1 MPNPLTEYHSVQNP
15 IINYVSQIG
24 WNKVSQET
32 ALNLRRGEGGLLFYD
47 ILAERLKALNPGL
60 VDDSNVGD
68 IIKRIEN
75 ARSTI
80 EGNREVLRWIKGE
93 QTVFSTEQNRE
104 LNVTVVDFE
113 NPQNPNKNNVFH
125 VTSEWQYTNGRF
137 TNRADIVFLINGI
150 PVVLVETKAAQK
162 KNGAEDGIKQVRR
175 YHRETPEM
183 VTQPQV
189 FDVPNIVDFY
199 YGVTWNLEIKNLF
212 NWKDEEKG
220 NFEKKVKAFFEKK
233 RFLKTIQSYILFFEK
248 DDEVNKI
255 ILRQHQT
262 RAVEKVTDRCKDKKK
277 PRGLVWHTQ
286 GSGKTFT
293 MITVAEH
300 LLTRPEFEKPT
311 VVMLVDR
318 NELEGQLSG
327 WLRAFKGIDIPPA
340 ESKEH
345 LRELLRNDYRGLIVT
360 TIHKFDKIPPNL
372 NKRENIFVLVDEAHR
387 TTTGDLGNYL
397 VGALPNATLIGFTG
411 TPIDRTA
418 HGKGTFKVF
427 GLYDEK
433 GYLDKYS
440 IKESI
445 EDGTTIPL
453 KYTLAPNK
461 VQVPKEK
468 LEKEF
473 YSLAETEGVSD
484 IEDLNRILD
493 RAVNLKNFLKA
504 EDRVDKVSRFVAD
517 HFKNNVEPLGY
528 KAFLVGVDRE
538 ACVLLKEALD
548 KCLPTDYSKIV
559 YTPAHNDDEKLK
571 RYYLSEDEEKKVRKE
586 FVRPDSLP
594 KILIVTEKLLTG
606 FDAPILYCMYLDKP
620 MRDHTLLQAIAR
632 VNRPYEQL
640 KDEKRIEKPCGM
652 IVDFIGIFD
661 NVEKALAFD
670 SDIVASVIENLDL
683 LKKRFGELMRSTAT
697 EYLKLLKGA
706 SGDKIVERIIKLV
719 ENPKD
724 REKFFQFYKEL
735 ETLYEIISPDVFL
748 RPYIDDY
755 LELSKMYE
763 VAVNAKS
770 MRPIMD
776 LMKKTEELVRKNVT
790 LEELTGTLRLHK
802 IDEDT
807 LEAIKKEDSSDNS
820 KVINLAKSLVNSIDE
835 EEGSKPFLVSI
846 SERAGAVVEALYD
859 RQTSTRDALKFIEKL
874 IEEYNQAKREMAAKK
889 MNTQTF
895 SAYWILKQAGVK
907 NPEVV
912 AAQVEGLLKRFPNWQ
927 LNVAE
932 FRALRAELYT
942 VFIPAVGKERMAELV
957 KKLLHALRGGVA
969 E

>member
-68 IIKRIEN
+68 IVKRIEN

-104 LNVTVVDFE
+104 LNVTVVDFQDL
-113 NPQNPNKNNVFH
+113 QNPDKNNVFH
-125 VTSEWQYTNGRF
+125 VTPEWQYTNGRF
-137 TNRADIVFLINGI
+137 TNRADIMFLINGI

-162 KNGAEDGIKQVRR
+162 KNGTEEGIKQVRR

-199 YGVTWNLEIKNLF
+199 YGVTWNLELKNLF

-220 NFEKKVKAFFEKK
+220 NFEKKVKAFFEEK

-311 VVMLVDR
+311 VIMLVDR

-440 IKESI
+440 IRESI
-445 EDGTTIPL
+445 
-453 KYTLAPNK
+453 
-461 VQVPKEK
+461 
-468 LEKEF
+468 
-473 YSLAETEGVSD
+473 
-484 IEDLNRILD
+484 
-493 RAVNLKNFLKA
+493 
-504 EDRVDKVSRFVAD
+504 
-517 HFKNNVEPLGY
+517 
-528 KAFLVGVDRE
+528 
-538 ACVLLKEALD
+538 
-548 KCLPTDYSKIV
+548 
-559 YTPAHNDDEKLK
+559 
-571 RYYLSEDEEKKVRKE
+571 
-586 FVRPDSLP
+586 
-594 KILIVTEKLLTG
+594 
-606 FDAPILYCMYLDKP
+606 
-620 MRDHTLLQAIAR
+620 
-632 VNRPYEQL
+632 
-640 KDEKRIEKPCGM
+640 
-652 IVDFIGIFD
+652 
-661 NVEKALAFD
+661 
-670 SDIVASVIENLDL
+670 
-683 LKKRFGELMRSTAT
+683 
-697 EYLKLLKGA
+697 
-706 SGDKIVERIIKLV
+706 
-719 ENPKD
+719 
-724 REKFFQFYKEL
+724 
-735 ETLYEIISPDVFL
+735 
-748 RPYIDDY
+748 
-755 LELSKMYE
+755 
-763 VAVNAKS
+763 
-770 MRPIMD
+770 
-776 LMKKTEELVRKNVT
+776 
-790 LEELTGTLRLHK
+790 
-802 IDEDT
+802 
-807 LEAIKKEDSSDNS
+807 
-820 KVINLAKSLVNSIDE
+820 
-835 EEGSKPFLVSI
+835 
-846 SERAGAVVEALYD
+846 
-859 RQTSTRDALKFIEKL
+859 
-874 IEEYNQAKREMAAKK
+874 
-889 MNTQTF
+889 
-895 SAYWILKQAGVK
+895 
-907 NPEVV
+907 
-912 AAQVEGLLKRFPNWQ
+912 
-927 LNVAE
+927 
-932 FRALRAELYT
+932 
-942 VFIPAVGKERMAELV
+942 
-957 KKLLHALRGGVA
+957 
-969 E
+969 

>member
-1 MPNPLTEYHSVQNP
+1 MPAPLSERHSVQNP
-15 IINYVSQIG
+15 IIDYVTQIG
-24 WNKVSQET
+24 WLKVSQET
-32 ALNLRRGEGGLLFYD
+32 ALSMRRGEGGLLFYD
-47 ILAERLKALNPGL
+47 VLAERLKALNPGI
-60 VDDSNVGD
+60 VDDSNVGE
-68 IIKRIEN
+68 IIRRIEN

-80 EGNREVLRWIKGE
+80 EGNREVLQWIKGE
-93 QTVFSTEQNRE
+93 RTVFVKSQNRE
-104 LNVTVVDFE
+104 LNVKVVDFE
-113 NPQNPNKNNVFH
+113 HPEKNIFQ

-137 TNRADIVFLINGI
+137 TNRADIMFLINGV
-150 PVVLVETKAAQK
+150 PVALVETKAAQK
-162 KNGAEDGIKQVRR
+162 KNGAEEGIIQVRR

-199 YGVTWNLEIKNLF
+199 YGVTWNLDLKNLF

-220 NFEKKVKAFFEKK
+220 NFEKKVKAFFETK
-233 RFLKTIQSYILFFEK
+233 RFLKVIQSYVLFFEK

-262 RAVEKVTDRCKDKKK
+262 RAVEKIIDRCKDKTK
-277 PRGLVWHTQ
+277 PRGLIWHTQ

-300 LLTRPEFEKPT
+300 LLARPEFEKPT
-311 VVMLVDR
+311 VLMLVDR

-340 ESKEH
+340 TSKEH
-345 LRELLRNDYRGLIVT
+345 LQELLEKDYRGLIVT
-360 TIHKFDKIPPNL
+360 TIHKFDKMPDKMNMR
-372 NKRENIFVLVDEAHR
+372 KNIFVLVDEAHR

-397 VGALPNATLIGFTG
+397 VGAVPNATLIGFTG
-411 TPIDRTA
+411 TPIDKTA

-427 GLYDEK
+427 GPYDVK
-433 GYLDKYS
+433 GYLDKYPIS
-440 IKESI
+440 ESI
-445 EDGTTIPL
+445 EDGTTVRL

-461 VQVPKEK
+461 VQVPKDQ

-473 YSLAETEGVSD
+473 YSLAEAEGVSD

-504 EDRVDKVSRFVAD
+504 EDRVDKIAKFVAE
-517 HFKNNVEPLGY
+517 HFKTNVEPLGY

-548 KCLPTDYSKIV
+548 KYLPPEYSRIV

-571 RYYLSEDEEKKVRKE
+571 RYYLSEDDEKKVRKA
-586 FVRPDSLP
+586 FVKPDSLP

-632 VNRPYEQL
+632 VNRPYEQIR
-640 KDEKRIEKPCGM
+640 DDKRIEKPCGV

-683 LKKRFGELMRSTAT
+683 LKNRFGEVMKSTAP

-719 ENPKD
+719 EEPKE
-724 REKFFQFYKEL
+724 RERFFDFYKEL

-755 LELSKMYE
+755 LELSKMYQ

-770 MRPIMD
+770 VRPVMD
-776 LMKKTEELVRKNVT
+776 LMKKTEDLVRKKVK
-790 LEELTGTLRLHK
+790 LEELTGTLKLHK
-802 IDEDT
+802 IDENT
-807 LEAIKKEDSSDNS
+807 LKALKKEDSSDNS
-820 KVINLAKSLVNSIDE
+820 KVINLAKSLVNSVDE
-835 EEGSKPFLVSI
+835 EYGSKPFLVSI
-846 SERAGAVVEALYD
+846 AERAGAIVEALYD
-859 RQTSTRDALKFIEKL
+859 RQTSTQDALRSMEKL
-874 IEEYNQAKREMAAKK
+874 VDEYNQANREMATRR
-889 MNTQTF
+889 MDTQTF
-895 SAYWILKQAGVK
+895 SVYWVLKQADVK

-912 AAQVEGLLKRFPNWQ
+912 AAQVGGLLKRFPNWQ
-927 LNVAE
+927 LNIAE
-932 FRALRAELYT
+932 LRALKAELYK
-942 VFIPAVGKERMAELV
+942 VFIPAVGKERMVDLV
-957 KKLLHALRGGVA
+957 DKLLRVSRGGFA